1 MADSEELCFD
11 VYAEL
16 DKLVTE
22 GYLLTKSLTDKL
34 VEAKLKRAS
43 AVLKLRER
51 EHLETIYSG
60 RNKKVAV

>member
-11 VYAEL
+11 VYAKL
-16 DKLVTE
+16 DELVTE

-51 EHLETIYSG
+51 EHLETIYSC